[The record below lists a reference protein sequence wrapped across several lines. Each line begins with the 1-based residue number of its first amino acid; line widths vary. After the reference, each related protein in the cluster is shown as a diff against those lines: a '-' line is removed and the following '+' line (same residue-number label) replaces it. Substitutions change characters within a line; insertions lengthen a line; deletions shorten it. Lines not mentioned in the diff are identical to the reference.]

1 MRVPSATAATL
12 CFTLWQA
19 GATLG
24 AQAPTRATAM
34 MTPLTADQIQSVTSM
49 IAGRDAPMWHPDGT
63 RLAFLGSMGG
73 PIGLWEVDRDG
84 GLPRQLIADLSL
96 TGVGSTAS
104 QNPRWSPAGDVVAYV
119 SSKGGAPEIWLWSAQ
134 TRRDIP
140 LTSLGGRINSMNW
153 SPDGRRMAFAADR
166 YGSEDIYVVELS
178 SGAVTRLTSHAGQ
191 EVFPTW
197 TPDGRFVLFDRLDDR
212 WIDHEVM
219 AVPVDGSS
227 APRLIVRDTGFFDYR
242 GGVAFGYADVAP
254 DGKRVLFRSQ
264 RSGWLNYWTVPLAGG
279 TPTPV
284 APEQAEQSE
293 ASWSPDG
300 RQLAFVSNRNGTLRL
315 FVVSSDGGPP
325 RALVSPT
332 DGVVS
337 KPVWSPDGTRISY
350 MMGTTTSAADLF
362 IVEVASGRSTQV
374 THSMPAAIYPGA
386 LITPRKVT
394 YPSTDGFT
402 INAYLYEPRGVRQG
416 ERVPAIVWVHGG
428 PTSQFMDTYQAQ
440 VQFFAQR
447 GYAVLLPNIRG
458 SSGYG
463 RPFEDANNGCW
474 GHCDLKDIVAGAEY
488 LKSLPYVNGAKL
500 GIHGVSYGGCMTMS
514 AIVNA
519 PGLFQAAIPESGYG
533 DWVKFHEWNDELQHT
548 KLLAYEFGTFP
559 DSVAVYR
566 RNSPIYNV
574 RRVTTPT
581 YLMHGEGART
591 PWRPGQASVPASL
604 DFARALD
611 AEYKIFRYKA
621 YPGETYYVTSRTN
634 IREKLGDM
642 LGFFDQFLKA
652 NVSDAPSASSRS
664 RE

>member
-1 MRVPSATAATL
+1 
-12 CFTLWQA
+12 
-19 GATLG
+19 
-24 AQAPTRATAM
+24 
-34 MTPLTADQIQSVTSM
+34 
-49 IAGRDAPMWHPDGT
+49 
-63 RLAFLGSMGG
+63 
-73 PIGLWEVDRDG
+73 
-84 GLPRQLIADLSL
+84 
-96 TGVGSTAS
+96 
-104 QNPRWSPAGDVVAYV
+104 
-119 SSKGGAPEIWLWSAQ
+119 
-134 TRRDIP
+134 
-140 LTSLGGRINSMNW
+140 MNW
-153 SPDGRRMAFAADR
+153 SPDGRRIAFAADR
-166 YGSEDIYVVELS
+166 YGSEDIYVVEIS
-178 SGAVTRLTSHAGQ
+178 SGAVTRLTSHPGY

-212 WIDHEVM
+212 WLDHDVM

-227 APRLIVRDTGFFDYR
+227 APRVVVRDTGFFDYR
-242 GGVAFGYADVAP
+242 GGVAFGYAEVAP

-279 TPTPV
+279 TPTPI
-284 APEQAEQSE
+284 APEQAEQSD
-293 ASWSPDG
+293 AAWSPDG
-300 RQLAFVSNRNGTLRL
+300 RQIAFVSNRNGTLHL
-315 FVVSSDGGPP
+315 FVVGSDGGPS
-325 RALVSPT
+325 RALVSPK

-337 KPVWSPDGTRISY
+337 KPVWSPDGARISY
-350 MMGTTTSAADLF
+350 TMGTTTAAADLY
-362 IVEVASGRSTQV
+362 IVDVASGRSTQV
-374 THSMPAAIYPGA
+374 TQSMPAAIPQGA
-386 LITPRKVT
+386 LITPRKIT
-394 YPSTDGFT
+394 YPSSDGFT
-402 INAYLYEPRGVRQG
+402 ISAYLYEPRGVRPG

-428 PTSQFMDTYQAQ
+428 PTSQFMDTFQAQ

-463 RPFEDANNGCW
+463 RAFEDANNGCW
-474 GHCDLKDIVAGAEY
+474 GHCDLKDIAAGAEY

-548 KLLAYEFGTFP
+548 KLLAYEFGAFP
-559 DSVAVYR
+559 DSAAVYR

-574 RRVTTPT
+574 KRVTTPAF
-581 YLMHGEGART
+581 LVHGEGART

-621 YPGETYYVTSRTN
+621 YAGETYYVTSRAN
-634 IREKLGDM
+634 VREKLGDM
-642 LGFFDQFLKA
+642 LGFFDQFLKDR
-652 NVSDAPSASSRS
+652 VSDAPSASSRS

>member
-24 AQAPTRATAM
+24 AQAPTRAAAM

-134 TRRDIP
+134 TRRDTP

-362 IVEVASGRSTQV
+362 IVEVANGRSTQV
-374 THSMPAAIYPGA
+374 THSMPAAISPGA

-463 RPFEDANNGCW
+463 RAFEDANNGCW

-548 KLLAYEFGTFP
+548 KLLAYEFGAFP
-559 DSVAVYR
+559 DSAAVYR

-642 LGFFDQFLKA
+642 LGFFDQFLKD